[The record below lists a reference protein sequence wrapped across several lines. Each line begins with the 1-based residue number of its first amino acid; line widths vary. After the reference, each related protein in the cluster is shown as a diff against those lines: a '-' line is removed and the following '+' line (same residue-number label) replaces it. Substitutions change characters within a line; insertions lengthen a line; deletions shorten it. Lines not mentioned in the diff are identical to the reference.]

1 MFRACIFDLD
11 GTLLDTVESLAYS
24 GNRML
29 AHFGYAPLP
38 VENYNY
44 YAGEGASMLVRR
56 CLMDAGDKKLTHY
69 EEAEP
74 LYRKIFA
81 EDPYYHLKHYPGMKE
96 TLEKMKARKIQIAV
110 FSNKPHEQAIEV
122 VERMFGKGY
131 FDHIQGQMQGIP
143 RKPCPDG
150 AVHIAGILG
159 VSVGECMY
167 VGDTWTDM
175 DTGKGAGMFTV
186 GVTWGFRPEDELREH
201 QADAIVHHPQELLK
215 LAEEGN
221 TCD

>member
-29 AHFGYAPLP
+29 AHFGYPPLP

-56 CLMDAGDKKLTHY
+56 CLKDSGDETLAHY

-81 EDPYYHLKHYPGMKE
+81 EDPYYHLKHYPGMQE
-96 TLEKMKARKIQIAV
+96 TIAEMKRLGVKTAV
-110 FSNKPHEQAIEV
+110 FSNKPHHQAVEV
-122 VERMFGKGY
+122 VERMFGKDC
-131 FDHIQGQMQGIP
+131 FDQIQGQTEGIP
-143 RKPCPDG
+143 RKPDPAG
-150 AVHIAGILG
+150 ALRIAGIFQTDPA
-159 VSVGECMY
+159 ECMY

-186 GVTWGFRPEDELREH
+186 GVTWGFRPEEELVRH
-201 QADAIVHHPQELLK
+201 HADAVVHRPGELLEWLRK
-215 LAEEGN
+215 EPAH
-221 TCD
+221 D